1 MWALRVAQLG
11 LPARAGLALLG
22 LLGSP
27 APGPRGGGDG
37 RLWLLIA
44 AWAASSAGGRLA
56 VSPSAASPSHTARS
70 LKACPLACWSVASTA
85 DQVLS
90 DFSSHWSPISGH
102 VVCGQQDEAESWFP
116 DWVVILVPPEQ
127 EWDPGFSCP
136 ICRVGLKSVS
146 SCRGPRTGRKNHC
159 SSSQ

>member
-27 APGPRGGGDG
+27 APGPHGGGDG
-37 RLWLLIA
+37 RLWPLIA
-44 AWAASSAGGRLA
+44 AWAASLAGGRLA

-70 LKACPLACWSVASTA
+70 LKACPLASCSVASTA

-90 DFSSHWSPISGH
+90 DFSGHWSPTSGH
-102 VVCGQQDEAESWFP
+102 VVCGQQHEAESWFP
-116 DWVVILVPPEQ
+116 DRVVILVPTEQ
-127 EWDPGFSCP
+127 QWDPVSAAP
-136 ICRVGLKSVS
+136 SVEW
-146 SCRGPRTGRKNHC
+146 G
-159 SSSQ
+159 